1 MPSYLGQ
8 YLVARALNPVL
19 AASAFHLTFCVNS
32 HAQMDDEDLFLIAVY
47 CLVLSFGHSIV
58 SPAILMSVLLSI
70 KRRYLTW
77 TVGLKKNNVA

>member
-32 HAQMDDEDLFLIAVY
+32 HAQMDDEDAFFIAVY
-47 CLVLSFGHSIV
+47 CLDLSLWAQYCQPRHPYVRPVEYKASLFD
-58 SPAILMSVLLSI
+58 LDC
-70 KRRYLTW
+70 
-77 TVGLKKNNVA
+77 